1 MQNEKTIVLYVKK
14 NPFGISKKPI
24 ANVKITK
31 KNTKS
36 K

>member
-1 MQNEKTIVLYVKK
+1 MKKIMQREKKTIVLYVKK
-14 NPFGISKKPI
+14 NPSAILKGK
-24 ANVKITK
+24 NNK